1 MTDYLDP
8 EPAADNDELDLL
20 ACILNG
26 WDPSDV
32 DLTAD
37 AFRDPRHEAAWRAAS
52 KVASAGNVVNP
63 TTVRLALGASGDK
76 AAPWLLE
83 VYGRPI
89 VPSNAPA
96 LAARVKRGADL
107 RALVALGRRIL
118 QEASMDG
125 AEPEKVID
133 LVRKVA
139 DAPIGTVRDTETVAD
154 AVPRVVD
161 QIQRG
166 TVAGL
171 STPWPDL
178 DRKIH
183 GLAEN
188 RLYIV
193 AARPGVGKSLLGQSL
208 AMHWAQRHGLPT
220 YFASL
225 EMATDE
231 LTMRALA
238 QASRVDLDYMLSG
251 DMTERL
257 WTQLGAK
264 IPVPGADLVHV
275 CDDPGQTLDSIRNGA
290 RQLQRRDGLG
300 LVVVDY
306 LQLVTPADKR
316 ANREQQVAALS
327 RGLKL
332 LAKELHVPVVAMSQV
347 KRQPEGERNKRPT
360 MSDLRESGAI
370 EQDAD
375 AVLILHIPEPAKPG
389 DGELFVAKARA
400 GRRGGIPLQMLTSWA
415 SVISSTREYSDE
427 QQAPISDYRPKAIGA

>member
-8 EPAADNDELDLL
+8 DPSADNDELDLI
-20 ACILNG
+20 ACVLNG
-26 WDPSDV
+26 WDPTDV
-32 DLTAD
+32 DLKPD
-37 AFRDPRHEAAWRAAS
+37 AFRDPKHEAAWRAACT
-52 KVASAGNVVNP
+52 VAQAGNSVNP
-63 TTVRLALGASGDK
+63 TTVRMALGAAGDK

-83 VYGRPI
+83 VYGRPV

-96 LAARVKRGADL
+96 LAARVRRGAEL

-118 QEASMDG
+118 QQASADG
-125 AEPEKVID
+125 AEPDAVLD
-133 LVRKVA
+133 LIRQAA
-139 DAPIGTVRDTETVAD
+139 DEPMGTVRDMETVAD
-154 AVPRVVD
+154 AIPRVVD

-166 TVAGL
+166 TASGL

-183 GLAEN
+183 GLADD

-193 AARPGVGKSLLGQSL
+193 AARPGVGKSLLGQAL

-225 EMATDE
+225 EMSTEE

-238 QASRVDLDYMLSG
+238 QASRVDLDNLLSG
-251 DMTERL
+251 DMSERL
-257 WTQLGAK
+257 WAQLGAK
-264 IPVPGADLVHV
+264 IPVHGADLVHV
-275 CDDPGQTLDSIRNGA
+275 CSDPGQTLDSIRNGA
-290 RQLQRRDGLG
+290 RQLQRRHGLG
-300 LVVVDY
+300 LIVVDY
-306 LQLVTPADKR
+306 LQLVTPADRR

-347 KRQPEGERNKRPT
+347 RRQAEGERNKRPT
-360 MSDLRESGAI
+360 MNDLRESGAI

-375 AVLILHIPEPAKPG
+375 AVLILHIPDQTRQDE
-389 DGELFVAKARA
+389 GELFVAKARA

-415 SVISSTREYSDE
+415 SVVPSARAYADDG
-427 QQAPISDYRPKAIGA
+427 APIDDYRPKAIGA

>member
-1 MTDYLDP
+1 MTEHLDP
-8 EPAADNDELDLL
+8 DPSADNDELDLI
-20 ACILNG
+20 ACCLNG
-26 WDPSDV
+26 WDPADV

-37 AFRDPRHEAAWRAAS
+37 AFRDPRHEATWRAACN
-52 KVASAGNVVNP
+52 VATAGNAVNP
-63 TTVRLALGASGDK
+63 SSVRMALGPSGDK
-76 AAPWLLE
+76 AASWLLE

-96 LAARVKRGADL
+96 LAARVRRAADL
-107 RALVALGRRIL
+107 RALIGLGRRIL
-118 QEASMDG
+118 QEASQDG
-125 AEPEKVID
+125 ADPERVID
-133 LVRKVA
+133 LLRKAA
-139 DAPIGTVRDTETVAD
+139 DEPMGTARTTETVAD

-166 TVAGL
+166 LAAGL

-193 AARPGVGKSLLGQSL
+193 AARPGVGKSLLGQGL

-238 QASRVDLDYMLSG
+238 QASRVDLDHMLSG
-251 DMTERL
+251 DMSERL
-257 WTQLGAK
+257 WSQLGAK
-264 IPVPGADLVHV
+264 IPIHGADLVHV

-290 RQLQRRDGLG
+290 RQLKRREGLG
-300 LVVVDY
+300 LIVVDY
-306 LQLVTPADKR
+306 LQLMTPTDKR
-316 ANREQQVAALS
+316 ANREQQVAAVS

-347 KRQPEGERNKRPT
+347 RRLAEGERNKRPT

-375 AVLILHIPEPAKPG
+375 AVLILHIPEPARPSE
-389 DGELFVAKARA
+389 GELYVAKARA
-400 GRRGGIPLQMLTSWA
+400 GRKGGIPLQMLTSWA
-415 SVISSTREYSDE
+415 SVVPSTREYSDD

>member
-1 MTDYLDP
+1 MSDYLDP

-37 AFRDPRHEAAWRAAS
+37 AFRDPKLEATWRAAC
-52 KVASAGNVVNP
+52 KVAAAGSTVNLA
-63 TTVRLALGASGDK
+63 TVRMALGAKGDI

-96 LAARVKRGADL
+96 LAARVKRAADL

-133 LVRKVA
+133 LLRKAA
-139 DAPIGTVRDTETVAD
+139 DEPMGTIRGTETVQD
-154 AVPRVVD
+154 AIPRVVD

-166 TVAGL
+166 VVAGL

-183 GLAEN
+183 GLAED

-193 AARPGVGKSLLGQSL
+193 AARPGVGKSLLGQAL
-208 AMHWAQRHGLPT
+208 AMHWAQKHGLPT

-225 EMATDE
+225 EMSTDE

-251 DMTERL
+251 DMSERL
-257 WTQLGAK
+257 WNQLGEK
-264 IPVPGADLVHV
+264 IPVWGADLIHV
-275 CDDPGQTLDSIRNGA
+275 CDDPGQTLESIRNGA
-290 RQLQRRDGLG
+290 RNLQRRNGLG

-306 LQLVTPADKR
+306 LQLMTPTDKR

-347 KRQPEGERNKRPT
+347 RRQAEGERNKRPT
-360 MSDLRESGAI
+360 MNDLRESGAI

-375 AVLILHIPEPAKPG
+375 AVLILHIPEPKEPG
-389 DGELFVAKARA
+389 EGELYVAKARA
-400 GRRGGIPLQMLTSWA
+400 GRRGGLPLQMLTSWA
-415 SVISSTREYSDE
+415 SVVPSARAYSDD
-427 QQAPISDYRPKAIGA
+427 QQAPIEDYRRKDAS